1 MRLAGRRLNK
11 HFAACRQEK
20 ALFVPLSELMLQAPT
35 GGTKMAK
42 DRYLAQL
49 FDEDGDPV
57 NYDNQVIDASNDQD
71 AISKAGEWAAS
82 HRLGM
87 VAMLIVKQGFRGVHS
102 RKVYLGA

>member
-1 MRLAGRRLNK
+1 MPLLEAQGGLTVSHCLPTEEGR
-11 HFAACRQEK
+11 H
-20 ALFVPLSELMLQAPT
+20 
-35 GGTKMAK
+35 GGTKMTN

>member
-1 MRLAGRRLNK
+1 
-11 HFAACRQEK
+11 
-20 ALFVPLSELMLQAPT
+20 
-35 GGTKMAK
+35 MANA
-42 DRYLAQL
+42 RYLAQL
-49 FDEDGDPV
+49 FDEDGEPV

>member
-1 MRLAGRRLNK
+1 MTN
-11 HFAACRQEK
+11 
-20 ALFVPLSELMLQAPT
+20 
-35 GGTKMAK
+35 

-71 AISKAGEWAAS
+71 TISKAGEWAAS